1 MFFVIVYA
9 FLAHGHGR
17 VHDTRARQVRV
28 LDRCANHDK
37 RLQIRRA
44 HVVRDATLGAPT
56 ALMLIGFRCV
66 CAITAQMPQKPRKRR
81 S

>member
-1 MFFVIVYA
+1 MVVCTM
-9 FLAHGHGR
+9 LEH
-17 VHDTRARQVRV
+17 
-28 LDRCANHDK
+28 DRCTFSIVVQTTTKSLGYCHDK
-37 RLQIRRA
+37 RLQIPRA
-44 HVVRDATLGAPT
+44 HVVRDATLGAPA